1 MEKFIDVTL
10 KRGDK
15 KISILQREKI
25 LLKKAGLLKEEKSK
39 GKTKEYKDTAQTK
52 AVKASATKAKGNIT
66 KGNIKE

>member
-39 GKTKEYKDTAQTK
+39 GKTNLKTYENGKIY
-52 AVKASATKAKGNIT
+52 
-66 KGNIKE
+66 